1 MPAGS
6 PLPSYRRFSLLAPA
20 FFSTALNED
29 MAQATFE
36 SNYVNEAQSFQTPQA
51 LLTSLMGSTSFPV

>member
-1 MPAGS
+1 MLAGS
-6 PLPSYRRFSLLAPA
+6 PLPSYRRFSLLVPA

-36 SNYVNEAQSFQTPQA
+36 SNYANEAQSFQTPQA